1 VELIRGLHNLRP
13 RHAGGAATIGSYDGV
28 HLGHQA
34 VLRRLRE
41 AAAVEGC
48 QATVISFEPS
58 PREFFSPV
66 DPPARLTRLRE
77 KCEALAACGVDS
89 FLCLRFSR
97 SLSEWTAGEFAERV
111 LLAGLQS
118 RFLIV
123 GRDFRFGRGR
133 EGDVGMLREFA
144 EAHDIRLEVA
154 DDFALDGERVSS
166 TAVRDALAEGRLD
179 DARRLLGRWYRM
191 SGRVIGGRRL
201 GRELGYA
208 TANIAV
214 QRRSI
219 AVHGIFAV
227 LVHGLGDVALPGV
240 ASIGTRPTVQGGQP
254 LLEVHLFDF
263 DADIYGWRLHID
275 FVAKLRDEAHF
286 DSLVDLKSQI
296 RADSDTAR
304 AILAVPRRAG
314 FNRPGKKLW

>member
-1 VELIRGLHNLRP
+1 MELIRGLHNLRP
-13 RHAGGAATIGSYDGV
+13 RHAGGAVTIGSYDGV

-41 AAAVEGC
+41 AADAEGC
-48 QATVISFEPS
+48 KATMISFEPS
-58 PREFFSPV
+58 PREFLCPA

-77 KCEALAACGVDS
+77 KCEALAACDVDS
-89 FLCLRFSR
+89 FLCLRFDR
-97 SLSEWTAGEFAERV
+97 RLSEWTAGEFAERV
-111 LLAGLQS
+111 LVAGLNS

-144 EAHDIRLEVA
+144 GAHGIRLEVA
-154 DDFALDGERVSS
+154 ADFAVDGERVSS
-166 TAVRDALAEGRLD
+166 TAVRHALAEGRLD

-208 TANIAV
+208 TANIDV

-219 AVHGIFAV
+219 AVQGIFAV
-227 LVHGLGDVALPGV
+227 RVHGLGDDALPGV

-263 DADIYGWRLHID
+263 DADIYGRRLHVD
-275 FVAKLRDEAHF
+275 FVAKLRNEARF
-286 DSLVDLKSQI
+286 DSLDDMKAQM

-304 AILAVPRRAG
+304 AILASAEGAPRRFVG
-314 FNRPGKKLW
+314 PG